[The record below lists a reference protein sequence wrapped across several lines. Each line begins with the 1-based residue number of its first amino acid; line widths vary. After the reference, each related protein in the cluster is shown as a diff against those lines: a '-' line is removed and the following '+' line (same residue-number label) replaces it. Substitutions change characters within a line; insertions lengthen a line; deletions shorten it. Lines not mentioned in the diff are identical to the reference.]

1 MDLRQKNPR
10 KQGDIGEAMA
20 IAWLTK
26 AGFDIWGPLGTNPN
40 VDLIAEREEEFIRV
54 QVKTST
60 CREKGR
66 WAVAV
71 CTRGGNQ
78 SWNGIVK
85 RFSPSRCDYL
95 FVLTGDM
102 RCWFIPA
109 SAVDAMTGIRVG
121 GPKYSE
127 FEVANPMT
135 SVVSITQQEP
145 LPTDEAGADS
155 T

>member
-1 MDLRQKNPR
+1 MELRQANPR
-10 KQGDIGEAMA
+10 RQGDIGEAFA
-20 IAWLTK
+20 IAWLTQ
-26 AGFDIWGPLGTNPN
+26 AGFDIWVPLGTNPN
-40 VDLIAEREEEFIRV
+40 VDLIAERDEELVRV

-60 CREKGR
+60 CREKDR
-66 WAVAV
+66 WSVVV

-109 SAVDAMTGIRVG
+109 AAVDATTGIRLG

-127 FEVANPMT
+127 YEITARTTLPDTVHLPRPMA
-135 SVVSITQQEP
+135 
-145 LPTDEAGADS
+145 L
-155 T
+155 